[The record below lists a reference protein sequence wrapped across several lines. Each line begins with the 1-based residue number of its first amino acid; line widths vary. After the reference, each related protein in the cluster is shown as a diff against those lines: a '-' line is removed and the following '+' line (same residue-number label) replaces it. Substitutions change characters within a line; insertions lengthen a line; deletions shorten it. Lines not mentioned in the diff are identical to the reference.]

1 MLREG
6 ERYGTGPFVLYVKRG
21 GSRRRIGIRVGKRV
35 GTATQR
41 NRVKRLI
48 RDVYRRHRMQLEEGC
63 SMVVIV
69 RQAARDISYDECAK
83 RLRVLWQ
90 KSKVLRS

>member
-1 MLREG
+1 VLREG

-21 GSRRRIGIRVGKRV
+21 GSRRRIGIRIGKRV

-41 NRVKRLI
+41 NRVKRLV
-48 RDVYRRHRMQLEEGC
+48 REVYRQHRTQLPEGL

-69 RQAARDISYDECAK
+69 RQAARDISYDECTE